1 MSAYTTL
8 RYSPIVVGAGATVP
22 ITSNMVG
29 KFICTTTGTI
39 TIVANAADGKPQTTL
54 LTTFAVTGGQIY
66 ELNLYLG
73 KEGGTITSASAVGV
87 LGV

>member
-39 TIVANAADGKPQTTL
+39 TIVSNANDGKPTTTL
-54 LTTFAVTGGQIY
+54 LTAFPVTAGAIY
-66 ELNLYLG
+66 ELNLYIG